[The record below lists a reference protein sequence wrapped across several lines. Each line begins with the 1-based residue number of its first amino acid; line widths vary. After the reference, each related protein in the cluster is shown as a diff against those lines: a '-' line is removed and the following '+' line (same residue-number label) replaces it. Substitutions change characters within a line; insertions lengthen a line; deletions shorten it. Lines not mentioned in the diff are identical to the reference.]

1 VVDTGDITTFGTTP
15 ERLILDRI
23 GGFEVPYVFIRGN
36 HDPYSVGSRVES
48 LENAETLESEAVTVE
63 GIRFFGAPHP
73 LFTPGGEMEEHDEVA
88 AEVEQAGERLAA
100 RLLAE
105 TVPVDVLLVHDGR
118 MSLPSAGTVPLVL
131 SGHFHRFAR
140 EVREGTIYLE
150 SGSTGGGGLD
160 VFEGEDPE
168 PLAAQI
174 LYLAGSPPRLEA
186 YDRVVLQPQTREL
199 VVRRELVS
207 AEDLGEVPVP
217 GATGPTPPA

>member
-1 VVDTGDITTFGTTP
+1 VDTGDITTFGTSP
-15 ERLILDRI
+15 ERLVLDRI
-23 GGFEVPYVFIRGN
+23 EGFEVPYLFVRGN
-36 HDPYSVGSRVES
+36 HDPYSVGSRVDS
-48 LENAETLESEAVTVE
+48 LENAETLENEAVTVE
-63 GIRFFGAPHP
+63 GITFLGAPHP
-73 LFTPGGEMEEHDEVA
+73 LFTPGGEMEDDEELATRMA
-88 AEVEQAGERLAA
+88 AAGESLAVRVA
-100 RLLAE
+100 
-105 TVPVDVLLVHDGR
+105 TQDPPVDVLLIHDGR
-118 MSLPSAGTVPLVL
+118 MGVASAGQVPLVL

-140 EVREGTIYLE
+140 EIREGTIYLE

-160 VFEGEDPE
+160 VFAGEDPE

-217 GATGPTPPA
+217 GATGPTPSA